1 MNQHQDYDKI
11 FKETI
16 EKIGTPILQ
25 KLLGIEAATIE
36 NVPTGIPRT
45 IERRADF
52 LKIGID
58 NATLLKTLYHLEFQ
72 SDVHLTMLQR
82 LLVYFSLFFEKFKL
96 PIKQYVIYLG
106 TGNWTAET
114 HLSMPNI
121 SFHYEVICLNTIDYE
136 LFVNSEQPEEI
147 ILAILADFKKQDK
160 SKVIQRIIK
169 SLKDKTKNKKK
180 LEKLIMQLE
189 ILSNLRNL
197 QLEITKQLSTMS
209 INYDVTKDLRYLEGK
224 EIGIDLGIDL
234 GKEIGIDLGI
244 ATNTKALIRNMLSW
258 GKLSI
263 KEIAEA
269 TKVSIDD
276 VIAIHN
282 EMNGK

>member
-11 FKETI
+11 FKETL

-25 KLLGIEAATIE
+25 KLLGIEEATIE

-52 LKIGID
+52 LKIGTD
-58 NATLLKTLYHLEFQ
+58 SSTLLKTLYHLEFQ
-72 SDVHLTMLQR
+72 SDVHLNMLQR

-96 PIKQYVIYLG
+96 PIKQCVIYLG

-160 SKVIQRIIK
+160 SKVVQRIIK

-209 INYDVTKDLRYLEGK
+209 IDYDVTKDLRFIQGEEVGKK
-224 EIGIDLGIDL
+224 EIILKGYKNGITIS
-234 GKEIGIDLGI
+234 
-244 ATNTKALIRNMLSW
+244 MLSNIS
-258 GKLSI
+258 GFS
-263 KEIAEA
+263 EA
-269 TKVSIDD
+269 Q
-276 VIAIHN
+276 VILILKN
-282 EMNGK
+282 NNLM